1 MSRRTRPIIVT
12 KTNADLIERRRAVLD
27 ALNGIERGIAKLD
40 AFIVGPTERR
50 AWDALAHAYN
60 ELIDLGTIDGCN
72 NYVDECESES
82 RRWEDERANDAKP
95 RILALWQNMEKANV
109 NADDA
114 LMGAA
119 WMQFRVNQRTLYSFM
134 QEYQNAK
141 RSGDFSFFT
150 GEASKLR
157 TTKYTEKLEASVEAK
172 RANVGPIKFPVNGTL
187 DERIAFIVDRTPDD
201 LWDSPDVDIYRDAN
215 ASRDTFIH
223 VLGLFT
229 RNDRDK
235 NEFVLAMPDHP
246 NVSNIAVSLEDYFQ
260 NHINAIVEACF
271 LDRNNPG
278 HNGKL
283 TAIKRIREALTLG
296 LKEAKDTVEPIWA
309 GCLSDENA

>member
-1 MSRRTRPIIVT
+1 MARRTRPIVVT
-12 KTNADLIERRRAVLD
+12 KSNVDLIERRRAVLD
-27 ALNGIERGIAKLD
+27 ALNGIERGISKLD

-50 AWDALAHAYN
+50 VWDALAHAYN
-60 ELIDLGTIDGCN
+60 ELIDLGTIAGCN

-95 RILALWQNMEKANV
+95 RILALWQNMEKAGV

-119 WMQFRVNQRTLYSFM
+119 WMQFRVNQRKLYSFM
-134 QEYQNAK
+134 QEYQQAR

-150 GEASKLR
+150 GEAKSKLR
-157 TTKYTEKLEASVEAK
+157 TTKYAEKLDALHASSA
-172 RANVGPIKFPVNGTL
+172 ANVKFPVNGTL
-187 DERIAFIVDRTPDD
+187 DERIAFIVDRTPDIQ
-201 LWDSPDVDIYRDAN
+201 WDVPDADVYRDAN

-223 VLGLFT
+223 ILGVFT
-229 RNDRDK
+229 RNGRDK
-235 NEFVLAMPDHP
+235 NEFALAMPDHP

-260 NHINAIVEACF
+260 NHINAIIEACF

-283 TAIKRIREALTLG
+283 TAVKRIREALTLG
-296 LKEAKDTVEPIWA
+296 FKEAKDIVDPFWNDL
-309 GCLSDENA
+309 LSQENA

>member
-1 MSRRTRPIIVT
+1 MARRTRPIVVN
-12 KTNADLIERRRAVLD
+12 KNNVDLIERRRAVLD
-27 ALNGIERGIAKLD
+27 ALNGIERGISKLD

-60 ELIDLGTIDGCN
+60 ELIDLGTIAGCN

-95 RILALWQNMEKANV
+95 RILALWQNMEKASV
-109 NADDA
+109 NEDDA

-134 QEYQNAK
+134 QEYQRAK

-150 GEASKLR
+150 G
-157 TTKYTEKLEASVEAK
+157 EAK

-187 DERIAFIVDRTPDD
+187 DERIAFIVDRTPDIQ
-201 LWDSPDVDIYRDAN
+201 WDVPDADIYRDAN

-223 VLGLFT
+223 ILGVFT
-229 RNDRDK
+229 RNGRDK
-235 NEFVLAMPDHP
+235 NEFLLAMPDHA

-260 NHINAIVEACF
+260 NHINAIIEACF

-283 TAIKRIREALTLG
+283 MAVKRIREALTLG
-296 LKEAKDTVEPIWA
+296 FKEAKDIVDPFWNDL
-309 GCLSDENA
+309 LSQENV